1 MQYLLDTHTFL
12 WFLDGSA
19 QLSKEVNSIISNP
32 RNKIFLSIASIWE
45 IGIKLALGKLKLD
58 IDLEA
63 LKQEIIKNEIEILP
77 LDFDHI
83 MELVNLEQLHK
94 DPFDR
99 ILICQ
104 AKAEKLVIITK
115 DNNFSS
121 YTKVKCIW

>member
-1 MQYLLDTHTFL
+1 LGN
-12 WFLDGSA
+12 W
-19 QLSKEVNSIISNP
+19 
-32 RNKIFLSIASIWE
+32 NKI
-45 IGIKLALGKLKLD
+45 GVRKLKLD

-77 LDFDHI
+77 FDFDHI

>member
-1 MQYLLDTHTFL
+1 MQYLLDTQTFL

-19 QLSKEVNSIISNP
+19 QLSKEVNLIISNP

-45 IGIKLALGKLKLD
+45 IGIKLSLGKLKLD

-83 MELVNLEQLHK
+83 M
-94 DPFDR
+94 
-99 ILICQ
+99 
-104 AKAEKLVIITK
+104 
-115 DNNFSS
+115 
-121 YTKVKCIW
+121 